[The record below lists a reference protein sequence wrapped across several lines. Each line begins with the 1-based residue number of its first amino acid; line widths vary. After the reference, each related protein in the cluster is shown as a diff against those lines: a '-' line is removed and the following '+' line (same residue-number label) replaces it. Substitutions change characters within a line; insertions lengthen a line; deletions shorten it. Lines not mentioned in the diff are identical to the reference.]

1 MVAAVTGG
9 GFGIVVRLNTEW
21 AGLQDRH
28 SEVVRKW
35 AGSHGAL
42 SACDTLA
49 DLLDA
54 VRSDPDGA
62 LFGLLT
68 EAARGNGLAAR
79 VVLQAMLGKI
89 VRLASRDVNAT
100 ADDYV
105 AAMWC
110 RIATYPLQER
120 PATIAANLALDTLKA
135 VRGES
140 TAWVR
145 RGLAVRVV
153 RSELLVELEVQARDH
168 ALLDHNASVGA
179 LTADSL
185 IDAASRLGLIDGLT
199 RQVLLSVYAEGLSGR
214 LAADRHQT
222 SPEMVRYRC
231 SRAVRRL
238 AQHSAALAD
247 AA

>member
-1 MVAAVTGG
+1 
-9 GFGIVVRLNTEW
+9 
-21 AGLQDRH
+21 
-28 SEVVRKW
+28 
-35 AGSHGAL
+35 
-42 SACDTLA
+42 
-49 DLLDA
+49 
-54 VRSDPDGA
+54 
-62 LFGLLT
+62 
-68 EAARGNGLAAR
+68 
-79 VVLQAMLGKI
+79 
-89 VRLASRDVNAT
+89 
-100 ADDYV
+100 
-105 AAMWC
+105 
-110 RIATYPLQER
+110 
-120 PATIAANLALDTLKA
+120 
-135 VRGES
+135 
-140 TAWVR
+140 
-145 RGLAVRVV
+145 VV